1 MVCKAI
7 DCCVKQRYGM
17 GLTVKQ
23 NEFVAEIAEG
33 ASQTSAYRSAYNTQ
47 NMSQKTIWEE
57 ASRLR
62 SHPKVAARII
72 ELEAEKEAR
81 RRMQALSQEDR
92 VLQELEKIAFG
103 DGPASGRLKAL
114 ELLGKHVGLFKPK
127 EVPVVERSVEDISNQ
142 LKRRL
147 EDLFD

>member
-1 MVCKAI
+1 MLTA
-7 DCCVKQRYGM
+7 KQM
-17 GLTVKQ
+17 K
-23 NEFVAEIAEG
+23 FVAEVSEG
-33 ASQTSAYRSAYNTQ
+33 GSQSNAYRKAYDT
-47 NMSQKTIWEE
+47 SQMAPKTIWEE

-62 SHPKVAARII
+62 RHPKVAARIE

-81 RRMQALSQEDR
+81 RRMQALSREDR

-142 LKRRL
+142 LQRRL
-147 EDLFD
+147 EDLLD

>member
-1 MVCKAI
+1 MLTA
-7 DCCVKQRYGM
+7 KQM
-17 GLTVKQ
+17 K
-23 NEFVAEIAEG
+23 FVEEVSEG
-33 ASQTSAYRSAYNTQ
+33 GSQSNAYRKAYDT
-47 NMSQKTIWEE
+47 SQMAPKTIWEE

-62 SHPKVAARII
+62 RHPKVAARIE

-81 RRMQALSQEDR
+81 RRMQALSREDR

-127 EVPVVERSVEDISNQ
+127 EVPVVARSVEDISNQ
-142 LKRRL
+142 LQRRL
-147 EDLFD
+147 EDLLD

>member
-1 MVCKAI
+1 MLTA
-7 DCCVKQRYGM
+7 KQM
-17 GLTVKQ
+17 K
-23 NEFVAEIAEG
+23 FVEEVSEG
-33 ASQTSAYRSAYNTQ
+33 GSQSNAYRKAYDT
-47 NMSQKTIWEE
+47 SQMAPKTIWEE

-62 SHPKVAARII
+62 RHPKVAARII

-81 RRMQALSQEDR
+81 RRMQALSREDR

-127 EVPVVERSVEDISNQ
+127 EVPVVARSVEDISNQ
-142 LKRRL
+142 LQRRL
-147 EDLFD
+147 EDLLD

>member
-1 MVCKAI
+1 M
-7 DCCVKQRYGM
+7 
-17 GLTVKQ
+17 LTVKQ
-23 NEFVAEIAEG
+23 MKFVKEVSEG
-33 ASQTSAYRSAYNTQ
+33 GSQSNAYRKAYDT
-47 NMSQKTIWEE
+47 SQMAPKTIWEE

-62 SHPKVAARII
+62 RHPKVAARIE

-81 RRMQALSQEDR
+81 RRMQALSREDR

-103 DGPASGRLKAL
+103 DAPASGRLKAL

-147 EDLFD
+147 EDLLD

>member
-7 DCCVKQRYGM
+7 DYCVKQRYGM

-62 SHPKVAARII
+62 SHPKVAARIE

-81 RRMQALSQEDR
+81 RRMQALSREDR

-127 EVPVVERSVEDISNQ
+127 AVPVVERSAEDISNQ
-142 LKRRL
+142 LQRRL
-147 EDLFD
+147 ENLLD

>member
-1 MVCKAI
+1 MLTA
-7 DCCVKQRYGM
+7 KQM
-17 GLTVKQ
+17 K
-23 NEFVAEIAEG
+23 FVEEVSEG
-33 ASQTSAYRSAYNTQ
+33 GSQSNAYRKAYDT
-47 NMSQKTIWEE
+47 SQMAPKTIWEE

-62 SHPKVAARII
+62 RYPKVAARIM

-81 RRMQALSQEDR
+81 RRMQALSREDR

-114 ELLGKHVGLFKPK
+114 GLLGKHVGLFKPN

-142 LKRRL
+142 LQRRL
-147 EDLFD
+147 ENLLD

>member
-1 MVCKAI
+1 MLTA
-7 DCCVKQRYGM
+7 KQM
-17 GLTVKQ
+17 K
-23 NEFVAEIAEG
+23 FVEEIG
-33 ASQTSAYRSAYNTQ
+33 KGGSQSNAYRKAYDT
-47 NMSQKTIWEE
+47 SQMAPKTIWEE

-62 SHPKVAARII
+62 RHPKVAARIV

-81 RRMQALSQEDR
+81 RRMQALSREDR

-142 LKRRL
+142 LQRRL
-147 EDLFD
+147 ENLLD